1 MSILSRVRE
10 KLKWNKIRE
19 LPIVTNTLEQLD
31 RLSPEQRRGLAV
43 AFAAS
48 LFLILLMIFYRGY
61 NAVSSLKTSI
71 NSGQSELNKVAE
83 FGSDYK
89 SFSLDIKRITS
100 EIRRR
105 PKTFQ
110 LKNFVSEQALRAGI
124 SKGMTTGLKEELM
137 PPKDSLQEVVASV
150 KFSRVSVKKLM
161 NFLFAVERSRFV
173 TRVKELHM
181 KIRSDDNRYLDA
193 NVSVSTVLEAPK

>member
-1 MSILSRVRE
+1 MSIVSKIKG
-10 KLKWNKIRE
+10 KLAWKNIRE
-19 LPIVTNTLEQLD
+19 LPIVTSSIEQYD
-31 RLSPEQRRGLAV
+31 RLTPEQRRSV
-43 AFAAS
+43 AIAFSAAA
-48 LFLILLMIFYRGY
+48 LILLLIIFYRGY
-61 NAVSSLKTSI
+61 NAVSSLKSSI

-83 FGSDYK
+83 FSSDYK
-89 SFSLDIKRITS
+89 SFSEDIKRITS

-124 SKGMTTGLKEELM
+124 SKAMTTGLKEELM
-137 PPKDSLQEVVASV
+137 PPKDTLQEAVVNV
-150 KFSRVSVKKLM
+150 NFSRVSVKKLM
-161 NFLFAVERSRFV
+161 NFLFSVERSQFV

-181 KIRSDDNRYLDA
+181 KARADDNRFLDA